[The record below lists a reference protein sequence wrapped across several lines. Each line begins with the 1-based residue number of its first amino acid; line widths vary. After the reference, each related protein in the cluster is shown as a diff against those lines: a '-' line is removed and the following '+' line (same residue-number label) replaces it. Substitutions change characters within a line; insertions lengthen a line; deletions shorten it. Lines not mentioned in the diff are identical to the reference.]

1 MLHKKSSIDDIIS
14 KPDSNYIHDDTEGGM
29 QFEKI
34 IGQVRASIL
43 INLPFF
49 GYVLGHF
56 KIYATTDKRISTFGV
71 DRYYLYF
78 DSNYIRKMKENVGSW
93 ERDIRYQLLHL
104 VIHLI
109 FHHISRRN
117 NRHAKIW
124 TFAADVVVEQ
134 LIRSV
139 YEDCTIPSNWQ
150 NTELYVAP
158 DELYNL
164 STEQIYEKLLK
175 LVIEESEKNSRSEM
189 FNSFDFDDNL
199 DQYVMDNI
207 FGSRIPPNRE
217 RLNSTIDQVFDPE
230 ELDQILGNFT
240 KLTPECE
247 TEQIIHDMSA
257 EDDQSS
263 SASVQDEMFLGVVR
277 TALERG
283 RDNLPGGLTKKID
296 EFLNPVLNWR
306 HLLSKNIQS
315 IVSNDYSWKHPNRRM
330 YSQGYYLPSL
340 DRENIDV
347 VIAIDT
353 SGSIDDEV
361 LTYFLTETQSILH
374 AIRNVRITLID
385 CDSKIQ
391 QVKTYQSGESLINH
405 KFMGR
410 GGTSFYPVFD
420 YMKNHP
426 AKVLIYFTDGDAS
439 FPEYANFKVIWVITN
454 RNKVAPV
461 GNTIYFN

>member
-1 MLHKKSSIDDIIS
+1 MLHKRSSIDNIVS
-14 KPDSNYIHDDTEGGM
+14 TPDSNYSHDDSEEGLEI
-29 QFEKI
+29 EKI
-34 IGQVRASIL
+34 IGQIRASIL

-49 GYVLGHF
+49 GYIMGHY
-56 KIYATTDKRISTFGV
+56 KIYATMDKRISTFGV

-78 DSNYIRKMKENVGSW
+78 NSKYVLQMKNNNQNW
-93 ERDIRYQLLHL
+93 ERDIRYQMLHL

-117 NRHAKIW
+117 SRHAKIW

-134 LIRSV
+134 ILRSV
-139 YEDCTIPSNWQ
+139 YEECTIPSNWQ

-158 DELYNL
+158 DELYNM

-175 LVIEESEKNSRSEM
+175 LVIEESEKSSRKEM
-189 FNSFDFDDNL
+189 FNSFDFDDDL
-199 DQYVMDNI
+199 DKYVMDNI
-207 FGSRIPPNRE
+207 FGSRIPPDRE
-217 RLNSTIDQVFDPE
+217 RLNTTIDQVFDPE
-230 ELDQILGNFT
+230 EIELLLGSYTN
-240 KLTPECE
+240 LTPECE
-247 TEQIIHDMSA
+247 TEQIIQDMESEDEQSTASLHD
-257 EDDQSS
+257 EI
-263 SASVQDEMFLGVVR
+263 FLGTVR

-283 RDNLPGGLTKKID
+283 KDNLPGSLSKTID
-296 EFLNPVLNWR
+296 DFLNPVLNWR

-315 IVSNDYSWKHPNRRM
+315 IISNDYSWKHPNKRM

-347 VIAIDT
+347 IIAIDT
-353 SGSIDDEV
+353 SGSIEDEV

-391 QVKTYQSGESLINH
+391 QVKIYQSGESLINH
-405 KFMGR
+405 NFKGR
-410 GGTSFYPVFD
+410 GGTSFYPVFE

-426 AKVLIYFTDGDAS
+426 AKVLIYFTDGEAR
-439 FPEYANFKVIWVITN
+439 FPKYANFKVIWVLTDRDKI
-454 RNKVAPV
+454 APV
-461 GNTIYFN
+461 GKTIHFN